1 VASLDRKFI
10 GLERGSCSNVPTGI
24 STAVLEVEDGVVH
37 LVAEKLWE
45 PSAEINPTGAA
56 CRDFP
61 NGNFALR
68 ATVPH

>member
-1 VASLDRKFI
+1 M
-10 GLERGSCSNVPTGI
+10 

-56 CRDFP
+56 CRDF
-61 NGNFALR
+61 
-68 ATVPH
+68 H